1 MIEHWDT
8 QTDGELNE
16 TNMRIKLETRGYR
29 VTCYIYPPGTC
40 FPDHTHEVDKIDGV
54 ISGQFRMSM
63 HGQPIILTAGDCMAA
78 PRGVVHSAEV
88 IGNEAV
94 VSLDAVKA

>member
-16 TNMRIKLETRGYR
+16 TNMRIKLEARGYR
-29 VTCYIYPPGTC
+29 ATRYTYPPGTC

-54 ISGQFRMSM
+54 ISGQFRVSM
-63 HGQPIILTAGDCMAA
+63 HDQPIILTAGDCMAV